1 MVSRKLNV
9 LVIAEAA
16 NPDWTSVPL
25 IGWSHAKALRDLC
38 NVHLVTQ
45 IRNRDAILERGWK
58 EGVDFTAIDSERLN
72 RPVYRFGKFL
82 RGEITLDG
90 QFLQVYRVS
99 FIHILSICVG
109 KNLSQRFYL
118 GILMLFTE

>member
-1 MVSRKLNV
+1 MDEKTLNV

-25 IGWSHAKALRDLC
+25 IGWSHTNALKKIC

-45 IRNRDAILERGWK
+45 IRNENAILNQGWK

-72 RPVYRFGKFL
+72 RPIYRFSLFL
-82 RGEITLDG
+82 RGGDKSAWTISTALGSLVYPYFEYHMSL
-90 QFLQVYRVS
+90 LQP
-99 FIHILSICVG
+99 
-109 KNLSQRFYL
+109 
-118 GILMLFTE
+118 